1 MIAWKRPSVMFA
13 LVITLMTLLPLLAFL
28 QYRWLGRISEAEH
41 EKMLESLKRDVEQFC
56 KEFDREVTIASL
68 VFSVKASST
77 SEEKA
82 QEYQS
87 SYRRWFEVSKHPAMV
102 RAAYDVD
109 GDWSLSLVDA
119 ASRTLQPREWP
130 AELLRVRIRLEK
142 IAASAGLSRQVIL
155 PDPANA
161 GSVAPALVVPK
172 TVLPPAKTTGKF
184 SASGSSAGDSSTTDK
199 QAWSDMLPSLKS
211 ALTGARPAQSHGFT
225 LVVFDEGYLTGN
237 FIPGLVEKYF
247 GANPKSAYTVTVV
260 QAEGENTLYQSD
272 PARQDTDLASGDV
285 VDGMFAVRLDELA
298 GVDKMPQLSG
308 LANKTIGMSTQRF
321 SSSGAAA
328 PPGVASQVA
337 SAGVW
342 KVVVK
347 HKAGSLD
354 AAVASTRR
362 TNLAIS
368 FGILVVLGVA
378 VALTLVSTYRAR
390 KLARQQVEF
399 VAGVSHEFRTPLS
412 VICSAG
418 ENLADGVIETDA
430 HVKRYGKLIESE
442 GKRLTEMMEQVL
454 EFAGV
459 QSGSRTIVPR
469 PISPIE
475 VIDRALASY
484 RLPLAE
490 GQFTVEKQIDPS
502 IPRVLADAD
511 SLDRSIRNLLGN
523 AMKYGGPE
531 RWIGIR
537 ARLAEGSQGEVE
549 ITVQDRGIG
558 IPAAELSSIFKPF
571 YRGKA
576 ALAAQ
581 IHGNGLGLSLVKH
594 FVEAVGGKITVK
606 SSPEGGSSFTIHLP
620 VITADPAKCA
630 AADERAGQS
639 AGSPEFG
646 T

>member
-1 MIAWKRPSVMFA
+1 MMIAWKRPSIMFA

-56 KEFDREVTIASL
+56 KELDREVTIASL
-68 VFSVKASST
+68 VFSVKAGST

-82 QEYQS
+82 QEYQL
-87 SYRRWFEVSKHPAMV
+87 SYRRWLGVSKHPAMV
-102 RAAYDVD
+102 KAAYDVD
-109 GDWSLSLVDA
+109 GDWSLSLVDP
-119 ASRTLQPREWP
+119 ASGTLQPREWP
-130 AELLRVRIRLEK
+130 AELLRARTRLEK
-142 IAASAGLSRQVIL
+142 ITASGGLSRQVIL
-155 PDPANA
+155 TDPANA
-161 GSVAPALVVPK
+161 GSDAPALVVPK
-172 TVLPPAKTTGKF
+172 TAPMAAKNIPKF
-184 SASGSSAGDSSTTDK
+184 SGGGSGAGDSSTADK

-211 ALTGARPAQSHGFT
+211 ALTGTKPAQSHGFT
-225 LVVFDEGYLTGN
+225 MVVFDEGYLTGN

-260 QAEGENTLYQSD
+260 QAGSSENTLYQSD
-272 PARQDTDLASGDV
+272 AARQDTDPASGDV

-298 GVDKMPQLSG
+298 GVVVDRMPQLSG

-321 SSSGAAA
+321 SSSGTAA
-328 PPGVASQVA
+328 PPGAASQVA
-337 SAGVW
+337 AVGVW
-342 KVVVK
+342 KVVVR

-368 FGILVVLGVA
+368 FGILVVLGAA

-459 QSGSRTIVPR
+459 QSGSRAIVPR
-469 PISPIE
+469 PISPVE
-475 VIDRALASY
+475 VI
-484 RLPLAE
+484 
-490 GQFTVEKQIDPS
+490 
-502 IPRVLADAD
+502 
-511 SLDRSIRNLLGN
+511 
-523 AMKYGGPE
+523 E
-531 RWIGIR
+531 RWPR
-537 ARLAEGSQGEVE
+537 TACH
-549 ITVQDRGIG
+549 
-558 IPAAELSSIFKPF
+558 SS
-571 YRGKA
+571 R
-576 ALAAQ
+576 
-581 IHGNGLGLSLVKH
+581 
-594 FVEAVGGKITVK
+594 
-606 SSPEGGSSFTIHLP
+606 GSSRS
-620 VITADPAKCA
+620 K
-630 AADERAGQS
+630 GK
-639 AGSPEFG
+639 
-646 T
+646 